1 MPTSSLP
8 SKVRS
13 FGVKSDDTNKKLNNL
28 CSVQK
33 ILNLSSQGHLKQA
46 FHHLNILTR
55 KGIRLDSKTLA
66 SLIQQCANS
75 KSYREGKWIHFHLK
89 TTGWKHPTTFIAN
102 HLINMYG
109 KCGDSI
115 QARKVFD
122 KMTTRNLY
130 SWNNMLSGYAKSGMV
145 KAAKRLFDKMP
156 EKDVVSWNTM
166 VIAYAQVGYFNE
178 ALKFYREFRRLG
190 IGFNDYSFAG
200 VVTACVKSR
209 DFSLTG
215 QVHSQVLV
223 AGFLSNVVLSSSIV
237 DAYAKCGKM
246 SDARRLFDAMRV
258 RDVLA
263 WTTLVSGYSRCGD
276 MVSARELFEAMP
288 EKNPVSWT
296 TLIAGYSHSGMSLQA
311 LELFAKMVKLQVQP
325 DQFTFSSCLSACADI
340 ASLKHGKQVHAFL
353 VNAGLRP
360 NAIVMSSLIDMYSK
374 CGNLEVAK
382 RVFDTMGNK
391 HDAVLWNTMLSAL
404 AQHGMGE
411 EAIEVFFKMVK
422 FGVKPNRITFV
433 VLLNACS
440 HSGLVQEGLS
450 FFEMMTSN
458 YNVPP
463 DEEHYAC
470 IIDLLGRAGRFSEVL
485 AQIKKMPCEPD
496 GHIWNALLGVC
507 RIHGNVELGRMA
519 AELLIELDPQSPAAY
534 LLLSSI
540 YGALGMWVNVEK
552 VRQLM
557 NERHVRKEQAVSWL
571 EIEQKLRPSF
581 GCSQSNTLEKDTLA
595 ILQLLADKTEDDDLL
610 HDSESFIHGGLDARG
625 SNL

>member
-8 SKVRS
+8 SKVLTLR
-13 FGVKSDDTNKKLNNL
+13 TNKKLNNSCL
-28 CSVQK
+28 VQK
-33 ILNLSSQGHLKQA
+33 ILNLSSQGYLKQA
-46 FHHLNILTR
+46 FNYLNILTR
-55 KGIRLDSKTLA
+55 KGIRLNSKTLA
-66 SLIQQCANS
+66 SIIQQCANS
-75 KSYREGKWIHFHLK
+75 RSREEGKWIHLHLK
-89 TTGWKHPTTFIAN
+89 TTGWKHPTTFLAN

-109 KCGDSI
+109 RCGDHME
-115 QARKVFD
+115 ARKVFD

-130 SWNNMLSGYAKSGMV
+130 SWNNMLSGYTKLGLI
-145 KAAKRLFDKMP
+145 KAAKRLFDQMP

-166 VIAYAQVGYFNE
+166 VIGHAQVGYFNE
-178 ALKFYREFRRLG
+178 ALKLYREFRRLS
-190 IGFNDYSFAG
+190 IGFNEYSFAG
-200 VVTACVKSR
+200 VITACVKSK

-215 QVHSQVLV
+215 QVHCQVFI
-223 AGFLSNVVLSSSIV
+223 AGFLSNIILSSSIV

-246 SDARRLFDAMRV
+246 SDARRLFDAIRV

-263 WTTLVSGYSRCGD
+263 WTTLVSGYSKCGD

-296 TLIAGYSHSGMSLQA
+296 ALVAGYSHSGMSIQA
-311 LELFAKMVKLQVQP
+311 LELFAKMMKLQVQP
-325 DQFTFSSCLSACADI
+325 DQFTFSSCLSACAGI
-340 ASLKHGKQVHAFL
+340 ASLKHGKQIHAFL
-353 VNAGLRP
+353 VNAGFRP
-360 NAIVMSSLIDMYSK
+360 NTIVLSSLIDMYSK
-374 CGNLEVAK
+374 CGSLEVAR
-382 RVFDTMGNK
+382 RVFDTAHNK

-411 EAIEVFFKMVK
+411 EAIEMFFKMMK

-450 FFEMMTSN
+450 FFETMTSS
-458 YNVPP
+458 YDVLP
-463 DEEHYAC
+463 DQEHFAC
-470 IIDLLGRAGRFSEVL
+470 IIDLLGRAGHFSEVL

-496 GHIWNALLGVC
+496 DHIWNALLGVC

-540 YGALGMWVNVEK
+540 YGVLGMWENVEK

-571 EIEQKLRPSF
+571 EIEHKMLPYF
-581 GCSQSNTLEKDTLA
+581 GCNKLNTLERDGHT
-595 ILQLLADKTEDDDLL
+595 ILQLLADQTNADDLV
-610 HDSESFIHGGLDARG
+610 HDSKSSSL
-625 SNL
+625 SNPVS

>member
-1 MPTSSLP
+1 MPTLSLP
-8 SKVRS
+8 SKAR
-13 FGVKSDDTNKKLNNL
+13 TLRRNKKLNNSCL
-28 CSVQK
+28 LQK
-33 ILNLSSQGHLKQA
+33 ILNLSLQGYLKQA
-46 FHHLNILTR
+46 FNYLNILTH
-55 KGIRLDSKTLA
+55 KGIRLDSKTVA
-66 SLIQQCANS
+66 FLIQQCANS
-75 KSYREGKWIHFHLK
+75 RLLEEGKWIHLHLK
-89 TTGWKHPTTFIAN
+89 TTGWKHPTTFLAN

-109 KCGDSI
+109 ECGDHTE
-115 QARKVFD
+115 ARMVFD

-130 SWNNMLSGYAKSGMV
+130 SWNNMLSGYTKLGMI

-166 VIAYAQVGYFNE
+166 VIGRAQVGHFNK
-178 ALKFYREFRRLG
+178 ALKLYKEFRRLS
-190 IGFNDYSFAG
+190 IGFNEYSFAG

-215 QVHSQVLV
+215 QVHCQVFV
-223 AGFLSNVVLSSSIV
+223 AGFLSNIVLSSSIV

-246 SDARRLFDAMRV
+246 SDARRLFDAMQV

-276 MVSARELFEAMP
+276 MVLARELFEAMP

-296 TLIAGYSHSGMSLQA
+296 ALVAGYSHSGMSIQA
-311 LELFAKMVKLQVQP
+311 LDSFAKMMKLRVQP
-325 DQFTFSSCLSACADI
+325 DQFTFSSCLSACAGI
-340 ASLKHGKQVHAFL
+340 ASLKHGKQIHAFM
-353 VNAGLRP
+353 VSAGFRP
-360 NAIVMSSLIDMYSK
+360 NTIVVSSLIDMYSK
-374 CGNLEVAK
+374 CGSLEVAR
-382 RVFDTMGNK
+382 RVFDNAYDK

-404 AQHGMGE
+404 AQHGMGK
-411 EAIEVFFKMVK
+411 EAIEMFFKMVK

-440 HSGLVQEGLS
+440 HSGLVLEGLS
-450 FFEMMTSN
+450 FFETMTSN
-458 YNVPP
+458 YDVLP
-463 DEEHYAC
+463 DQEHYAC

-485 AQIKKMPCEPD
+485 TQIKKMPCEPD
-496 GHIWNALLGVC
+496 DRIWNALLGVC

-540 YGALGMWVNVEK
+540 YGVLGMWENVEK

-571 EIEQKLRPSF
+571 EIEHKLLPYF
-581 GCSQSNTLEKDTLA
+581 GCNKLNTLEKDGHT
-595 ILQLLADKTEDDDLL
+595 ILQLLADQTNDNDLL
-610 HDSESFIHGGLDARG
+610 HDSTSSSP
-625 SNL
+625 SNPVSYVTTS

>member
-1 MPTSSLP
+1 MPTSYLP
-8 SKVRS
+8 AKALTLR
-13 FGVKSDDTNKKLNNL
+13 TNKKLNNSCL
-28 CSVQK
+28 VQK
-33 ILNLSSQGHLKQA
+33 ILNLSSQGYLKQA
-46 FHHLNILTR
+46 FNYLNILTR
-55 KGIRLDSKTLA
+55 KGVRLDSKTLA
-66 SLIQQCANS
+66 SIIQQCANS
-75 KSYREGKWIHFHLK
+75 RSREEGKWIHLHLK
-89 TTGWKHPTTFIAN
+89 TIGWKHPTTFLAN

-109 KCGDSI
+109 RCGDHME
-115 QARKVFD
+115 ARKVFD

-130 SWNNMLSGYAKSGMV
+130 SWNNMLSGYTKLGLI
-145 KAAKRLFDKMP
+145 KAAKRLFEQMP

-166 VIAYAQVGYFNE
+166 VIGHAQVGYFNE
-178 ALKFYREFRRLG
+178 ALKLYREFRRLS
-190 IGFNDYSFAG
+190 IGFNEYSFAG
-200 VVTACVKSR
+200 VITACVKSR

-215 QVHSQVLV
+215 QVHCQVFI
-223 AGFLSNVVLSSSIV
+223 AGFLSNIVLSSSIV

-263 WTTLVSGYSRCGD
+263 WTTLVSGYSKCGD

-296 TLIAGYSHSGMSLQA
+296 ALVAGYSNSGMSIQA
-311 LELFAKMVKLQVQP
+311 LELFAKMIKLQVQP
-325 DQFTFSSCLSACADI
+325 DQFTFSSCLSACAGI
-340 ASLKHGKQVHAFL
+340 ASLQYGKQIHGFL
-353 VNAGLRP
+353 VNAGFRP
-360 NAIVMSSLIDMYSK
+360 NTIVLSSLIDMYSK
-374 CGNLEVAK
+374 CGSLEVAR
-382 RVFDTMGNK
+382 RVFDSAYNK

-411 EAIEVFFKMVK
+411 EAIEMFFKMVK

-450 FFEMMTSN
+450 FFETMTSS
-458 YNVPP
+458 YDVLP
-463 DEEHYAC
+463 DQEHFAC
-470 IIDLLGRAGRFSEVL
+470 IIDLLGRAGHFSELL

-496 GHIWNALLGVC
+496 DHIWNALLGVC

-519 AELLIELDPQSPAAY
+519 AELLIELDPQSPTAY

-540 YGALGMWVNVEK
+540 YGVLGMWENVEK

-571 EIEQKLRPSF
+571 EIEHKMLPYF
-581 GCSQSNTLEKDTLA
+581 GCNKLNTLEKDGHTV
-595 ILQLLADKTEDDDLL
+595 LQLLADQTNADDLV
-610 HDSESFIHGGLDARG
+610 HDSKS
-625 SNL
+625 